1 MVNSDL
7 QREVNNKKQ
16 QVIVN
21 TETACLNAEI
31 ALDKKNN
38 KAFYSI
44 SPGTIGQKKLFLGL
58 LIRLNL
64 WYYFLSKKCSIN
76 ILL

>member
-21 TETACLNAEI
+21 TETVCLNAEI
-31 ALDKKNN
+31 TLDKKNN
-38 KAFYSI
+38 KAFHSI
-44 SPGTIGQKKLFLGL
+44 PQEQSDGKRLFLGL
-58 LIRLNL
+58 LIRLHL
-64 WYYFLSKKCSIN
+64 WYYFFR
-76 ILL
+76 

>member
-16 QVIVN
+16 QIIVN
-21 TETACLNAEI
+21 AETASLNAEI

-44 SPGTIGQKKLFLGL
+44 SQEQSDGKRLFLGI
-58 LIRLNL
+58 LIRLKL
-64 WYYFLSKKCSIN
+64 WYYFFR
-76 ILL
+76 

>member
-44 SPGTIGQKKLFLGL
+44 SPGTIEQKKAVPGASYQAESVVLF
-58 LIRLNL
+58 
-64 WYYFLSKKCSIN
+64 F
-76 ILL
+76 